1 MPRRVPLFATAAR
14 GTEDLLADELTELG
28 AARVRAD
35 RGGVRFLANLHE
47 ALRIALWSRIAM
59 RLLWPLAEAEVH
71 GAEGLYDAA
80 RDLPWEEHLDPGAT
94 FAVEATLRDSEHT
107 HSGFVA
113 LKIKDG
119 LVDRLRERRGG
130 RPDVDTRRPDV
141 RVVAHL
147 AGTRLSLSLDVAGAP
162 LNQRGYR
169 VRPTVA
175 PVKETLAA
183 AILRAVRY
191 TGDEPLVDPMC
202 GSGTF
207 LVEAGLIAVR
217 RAPAVH
223 RKFGIERWPSL
234 GAEARAILDRLR
246 SEARAGERRAPFP
259 ILGFDRDP
267 EAVQAARANVRAA
280 RLEREVSVAEA
291 DATRPLP
298 LQGIDH
304 GLLVTNPPYGD
315 RLTAGGQKG
324 MKTFYFHL
332 GERLGTLP
340 GFRLAVLSG
349 NPAFETAFHRRPLR
363 RRPLWN
369 GPLEVTLLE
378 YSPRTAARGSPPRT
392 RGRPAEPAQE
402 HRHRSG
408 SHAGLAAPE
417 QPSDVSPVRP
427 EHGREEQ
434 RGERGRRR
442 GRPRNEPGDRD
453 RDDPTEQ

>member
-1 MPRRVPLFATAAR
+1 V
-14 GTEDLLADELTELG
+14 
-28 AARVRAD
+28 RVRAD

-47 ALRIALWSRIAM
+47 ALRIAVWSRIAM

-80 RDLPWEEHLDPGAT
+80 HGVPWEEHLDPGAT

-113 LKIKDG
+113 LKIKDA
-119 LVDRLRERRGG
+119 LVDRLREHRGG

-141 RVVAHL
+141 RVLAHL

-162 LNQRGYR
+162 LNRRGYR

-175 PVKETLAA
+175 PLKETLAA

-207 LVEAGLIAVR
+207 LVEAGLV
-217 RAPAVH
+217 AVH
-223 RKFGIERWPSL
+223 RAPGAHRTFGIERWPSL
-234 GAEARAILDRLR
+234 GPEARATLDRIRAEARG
-246 SEARAGERRAPFP
+246 GERRAPFP
-259 ILGFDRDP
+259 IRGFDRSP
-267 EAVQAARANVRAA
+267 EAVEAARANVRAA
-280 RLEREVSVAEA
+280 RLEREVSVAEG

-298 LQGIDH
+298 VADLDH

-315 RLTAGGQKG
+315 RLTQGGQKG

-332 GERLGTLP
+332 GERLGALP
-340 GFRLAVLSG
+340 GFRMAVLSG
-349 NPAFETAFHRRPLR
+349 NPAFEAAFHHRPLR

-369 GPLEVTLLE
+369 GPIECQLLE
-378 YSPRTAARGSPPRT
+378 YAPRMGSDARLPAAQQPPDVAAVGPQHRG
-392 RGRPAEPAQE
+392 EE
-402 HRHRSG
+402 HRGQTRR
-408 SHAGLAAPE
+408 
-417 QPSDVSPVRP
+417 D
-427 EHGREEQ
+427 GR
-434 RGERGRRR
+434 G
-442 GRPRNEPGDRD
+442 PRQEPGHGDGD
-453 RDDPTEQ
+453 GAGEE